1 MLELKRHNLYLM
13 HAVAFFIIIAIVSGG
28 FMLIYATNP
37 VTYFQT
43 FFMSAMSAG
52 MQDRLAPELKGIEYW
67 FNTENSLPLTI
78 SGLRGKVVLVDFW
91 TYSCV
96 NCRRSI
102 PHLVEWDEKYR
113 DQGLVIIGV
122 HTPEFRF
129 ERDLNNVAAE
139 IADFGIQYPVAV
151 DNEYQTW
158 RAYHNL
164 YWPSKYLIDSDG
176 NIVYTRVG
184 EGAYDVTEQKI
195 VELLAAVEPGT

>member
-1 MLELKRHNLYLM
+1 
-13 HAVAFFIIIAIVSGG
+13 
-28 FMLIYATNP
+28 MLIYATNP
-37 VTYFQT
+37 ATYFQT
-43 FFMSAMSAG
+43 FFMSAISDG
-52 MQDRLAPELKGIEYW
+52 MQGRVAPELAGIEHW
-67 FNTENSLPLTI
+67 FNTDKSLPLTI
-78 SGLRGKVVLVDFW
+78 AELRGKVVLIDFW

-102 PHLVEWDEKYR
+102 PHLVEWDKKYR
-113 DQGLVIIGV
+113 DLGLVIIGV

-139 IADFGIQYPVAV
+139 IASFGIHYPVAI

-164 YWPSKYLIDSDG
+164 YWPSKYLIDASG
-176 NIVYTRVG
+176 NIVYTRIG
-184 EGAYDVTEQKI
+184 EGAYDITEQKI